1 MKATHYGRHRAAKYI
16 NRSRHPLLYGISQKA
31 DWISED
37 EFPAAREWVD
47 VHEEWL
53 QLVDSKGQTA
63 RFASSLMKSS
73 YQRDRTFAEI
83 AVGYFLETKC
93 SLPIIEWEP

>member
-1 MKATHYGRHRAAKYI
+1 MKTTHHSRHRAANYI
-16 NRSRHPLLYGISQKA
+16 DRSRHSLLYEISQKA